1 MIVCIKEMH
10 MGLTPGS
17 PNHLLL
23 STVCRFSLLS
33 TLAANEGITQ
43 KYVNIS
49 VEQPSELLCISP
61 DFNIITDCLTAVLS
75 S

>member
-10 MGLTPGS
+10 MGLIPGS

-23 STVCRFSLLS
+23 SIVCRFSLLS

-49 VEQPSELLCISP
+49 VEQPSELLCTSP